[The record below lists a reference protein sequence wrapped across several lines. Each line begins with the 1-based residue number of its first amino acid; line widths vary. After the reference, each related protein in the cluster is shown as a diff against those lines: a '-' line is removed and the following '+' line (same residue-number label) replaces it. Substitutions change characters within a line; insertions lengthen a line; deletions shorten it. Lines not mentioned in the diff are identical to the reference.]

1 LSGSTP
7 GGVVWSCEAA
17 GEVLGAPAGDA
28 LCAALRA
35 TTTGDRPK
43 DKSRKRVE

>member
-17 GEVLGAPAGDA
+17 GEVLGALAGGA
-28 LCAALRA
+28 LCAM
-35 TTTGDRPK
+35 TTGDRPK